1 MIKLSIFKS
10 KTFKPSFNSRKG
22 MAIVLALIVSFVLLV
37 MFMALNMRQSNT
49 AAHNKL
55 TLQDR
60 QATFAARA
68 AMQHFLLKIKLFPT
82 ELYDAVE
89 LVQGKNP
96 MCDFTEF
103 DKKNDLNNDVFA
115 EYAIPG
121 KKPVYIKIWP
131 NKEFDIN
138 NQPKYFYHSIPG
150 KDAFI
155 RLGSFNNPDYRFL
168 LKGSATSDP
177 KNKYL
182 VPNAPGAD
190 LKPDKYLK
198 YYIRDITNTKA
209 LSGAIQPT
217 LEMIIDSDLQKIKDF
232 DIAKTNGYPYTLNYF
247 VSDVKIQTI
256 EGLRKYGEEAIEV
269 VLEGTVTDFQGKSKS
284 QIHKRVQKIT
294 RRGSVDS

>member
-1 MIKLSIFKS
+1 MKKLDIFKFFSPS
-10 KTFKPSFNSRKG
+10 KSSRKG
-22 MAIVLALIVSFVLLV
+22 IAIVLALVVSFVMLV
-37 MFMALNMRQSNT
+37 MFLALNMRQSTT

-89 LVQGKNP
+89 LFQGKNP

-103 DKKNDLNNDVFA
+103 DQKNEMNEDVFS
-115 EYAIPG
+115 EYLIPG
-121 KKPVYIKIWP
+121 KKPVYIRVWP
-131 NKEFDIN
+131 TKEYDIM
-138 NQPKYFYHSIPG
+138 NQPKYFYHPIPG
-150 KDAFI
+150 KNAFI

-168 LKGSATSDP
+168 LKNSASSDP

-182 VPNAPGAD
+182 VPAMPATS
-190 LKPDKYLK
+190 LKADKYLK
-198 YYIRDITNTKA
+198 YFIRDITNQKT
-209 LSGAIQPT
+209 STGTVIQPT
-217 LEMIIDSDLQKIKDF
+217 LEMTIDADVKKIREF
-232 DIAKTNGYPYTLNYF
+232 DIAKSNGYPYTLNYF

-269 VLEGTVTDFQGKSKS
+269 VLEGIVTDFQGKSKS
-284 QIHKRVQKIT
+284 QTHKRVQKIT
-294 RRGSVDS
+294 RRGSLE